1 VGCGQDVPQPAC
13 RDGSIFGAKVIDKS
27 IKILVVDDFPTMRRI
42 IRNLLKELEFVNVEE
57 AEDGAV
63 GLEKLRAG
71 NYGFV
76 VSDWNMPNMDGLA
89 MLQAIRADPA
99 MAKLPVLMV
108 TAEAKKENIIAAAQ
122 SGANGYVV
130 KPFTAVTLE
139 EKITKIFEKIAKESA

>member
-1 VGCGQDVPQPAC
+1 M
-13 RDGSIFGAKVIDKS
+13 IDKS

-42 IRNLLKELEFVNVEE
+42 IRNLLKELEFVNVDE

-63 GLEKLRAG
+63 GLEKLNGG

-139 EKITKIFEKIAKESA
+139 EKITKIFEKIAKEGA